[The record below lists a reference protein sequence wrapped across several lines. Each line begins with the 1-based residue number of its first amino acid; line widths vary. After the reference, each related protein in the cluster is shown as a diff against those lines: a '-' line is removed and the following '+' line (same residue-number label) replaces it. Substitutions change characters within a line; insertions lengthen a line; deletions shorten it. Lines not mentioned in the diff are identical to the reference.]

1 MARER
6 KFTEEELFVAVKHIL
21 LEQGYEGFTFSLLA
35 DRLEVSRGAI
45 YKYYENKESL
55 ITQFM
60 VYEMDQFIH
69 ELEKINQLN
78 GFDLQ
83 YDLLM
88 KMIFNKR
95 EVHQLIGIAQHII
108 NHTDERLKE
117 YKDKLEKLPLAMYR
131 QLQTFI
137 LEGKNTGRLK
147 TNIPDSLMI
156 GFILQSIAIP
166 NHFNIPQSEWIE
178 YIKEMISQ
186 GMFTHS

>member
-6 KFTEEELFVAVKHIL
+6 KFTDEELYNAVKSIL

-55 ITQFM
+55 ITQYM
-60 VYEMDQFIH
+60 VYEMDQFIK
-69 ELEKINQLN
+69 ELERIHQFE
-78 GFDLQ
+78 GFEQQFDV
-83 YDLLM
+83 LM
-88 KMIFNKR
+88 EIIFNKQ
-95 EVHQLIGIAQHII
+95 EVHQLIAIAQHII
-108 NHTDERLKE
+108 NHNDEKLKE
-117 YKDKLEKLPLAMYR
+117 YKEKLEKLPLQMYL

-137 LEGKNTGRLK
+137 QVGKSSGKLK
-147 TNIPDSLMI
+147 KTIPDSLMI

-166 NHFNIPQSEWIE
+166 NHTRIPQSEWIT

-186 GMFTHS
+186 GLFTHS

>member
-21 LEQGYEGFTFSLLA
+21 LAQGYEGFTFSLLA

-78 GFDLQ
+78 G
-83 YDLLM
+83 YDLPS
-88 KMIFNKR
+88 N
-95 EVHQLIGIAQHII
+95 Q
-108 NHTDERLKE
+108 
-117 YKDKLEKLPLAMYR
+117 
-131 QLQTFI
+131 
-137 LEGKNTGRLK
+137 
-147 TNIPDSLMI
+147 
-156 GFILQSIAIP
+156 QSRP
-166 NHFNIPQSEWIE
+166 YCDRPFS
-178 YIKEMISQ
+178 Y
-186 GMFTHS
+186 